1 MKKKSLLIGMAA
13 LMLPLGMQAQYTIY
27 PVPHEQT
34 AGTGKVA
41 FTQTVNVICDN
52 GIDSYTK
59 KRVTDVFAAHG
70 VTVNFSDAPSTTE
83 SNVYLGINGA
93 NGKGNEVATAQ
104 SLSLDVLT
112 KEGKFDRHILS
123 LTDAGNGVAQLLVL
137 GENTDATFMGLASL
151 EQILDNGTADLQTV
165 TINDYADLKER
176 GIIEGFYGKPYSGE
190 VRKDLLRFMMRYKMN
205 CYVYGPKSDPY
216 HSGNGT
222 YAPYPTELTETQKA
236 SGFVTQQDLKSFT
249 DVAHETKVSVVWAIH
264 PGNAFIDNDDTNT
277 KIMGKFEAMYNL
289 GFRQFAVFVDDVDIP
304 SNKSGMDLTASRVTD
319 LQHRIESKWN
329 TPGTDP
335 ADTVKALRFTPQIY
349 CRSFAGPDDQFN
361 NFFQSMSS
369 LPANV
374 TVYYTGGAV
383 WSVPNNDDLNL
394 VQNQFGRNVI
404 WWWNYPCNDN
414 GTGPSEIYPLDMK
427 SNFVDMP
434 NVSDNATIAS
444 ELTASNQGILCNP
457 MEQGSASRTPVFSA
471 GDYSWNN
478 KAFNNTQS
486 WEASFKAL
494 FPGEEKFQKAY
505 RFLAPY
511 LSKNDPASLNTLIE
525 NYKTSKNGE
534 ALSALMGEIITHCN
548 TMTEME
554 HSTNVSDSL
563 LYVDIKPW
571 ILRLR
576 GMATATQKMLA
587 ASNSEDIETV
597 WKTYRPGMTE
607 AEKVNTA
614 GEYMTKH
621 MSGFGADKIDTEDR
635 LTHASYRYLTPFVT
649 EYLKMHAL
657 DGKFQSAATTPQVFT
672 NVEGLTATINNNA
685 DYYSMSGTVKLPEGG
700 YVGMELPAPEA
711 ISSITLASKI
721 IPGTGYVCLISEDGK
736 SWTRLEA
743 KTTTPTT
750 PVRYFAILNNTG
762 AAVSYRLVD
771 TTVKIYKEETP
782 AVRNAYAPT
791 TNFWSGH
798 TANLMADG
806 NYATYTCINQSQAV
820 GDTYSIE
827 LDKSTDV
834 KSVRICMG
842 TRNGDYPAKATVS
855 VSADNL
861 IWTPLRVTGTNVL
874 NYSMDLP
881 QNVKV
886 STAEDDG
893 SDVMALDFNPINTDY
908 EPTTIRAKY
917 IRFKVTAIPSG
928 DKWLRL
934 HEIEVNGKA
943 AAITKL
949 QSDKGYYLKEAT
961 DNNPSTSTSNYQL
974 STAEGGQFTYSFY
987 STADAKALTLLC
999 DGVSMQ
1005 AATYSVTT
1013 DGENW
1018 TDIEPVIND
1027 DVVKIDLT
1035 SVKGVKAVRIYWAGR
1050 IMPKIY
1056 EVIESLDEATK
1067 APVLTRIESVEAG
1080 SQDADLSVNVEAGSI
1095 VAKSAIGLRAVSAY
1109 TADGRQVLSQSLSGS
1124 QSAVLPIVGA
1134 SQQTI
1139 IVKVTLTNGKTQSY
1153 KLSGK

>member
-13 LMLPLGMQAQYTIY
+13 LMLPMSMHAQYTIY

-104 SLSLDVLT
+104 SLALDVLT

-205 CYVYGPKSDPY
+205 CYVYGAKSDPY
-216 HSGNGT
+216 HSGSGT
-222 YAPYPTELTETQKA
+222 YTPYPTELTATQKA
-236 SGFVTQQDLKSFT
+236 SGFVTQQDLKGFT

-264 PGNAFIDNDDTNT
+264 PGNAFVNNDDTNA

-289 GFRQFAVFVDDVDIP
+289 GFRQFAVFVDDVNIP
-304 SNKSGMDLTASRVTD
+304 SNKSGMDLTASRITD

-329 TPGTDP
+329 TPGADP
-335 ADTVKALRFTPQIY
+335 ADTVKALRVTPQIY
-349 CRSFAGPDDQFN
+349 CRNFAGAEEQFN
-361 NFFQSMSS
+361 NFFQSLSS
-369 LPANV
+369 IPANV
-374 TVYYTGGAV
+374 TVYYTGGGV
-383 WSVPNNDDLNL
+383 WSVPNNDDLNT

-414 GTGPSEIYPLDMK
+414 GSGPSEIYPLDMK

-434 NVSDNATIAS
+434 NVNGNPSIAS

-494 FPGEEKFQKAY
+494 FPGEEKLQKAY

-525 NYKTSKNGE
+525 DYKTTKNGE
-534 ALSALMGEIITHCN
+534 ALSALMEEIITHCN

-554 HSTNVSDSL
+554 HSSNVSDSL

-576 GMATATQKMLA
+576 GMATATKEMLA
-587 ASNSEDIETV
+587 ASTPDDIETA
-597 WKTYRPGMTE
+597 WAKYRVGVVE
-607 AEKVNTA
+607 ADKINTA
-614 GEYMTKH
+614 EEYMTKH
-621 MSGFGADKIDTEDR
+621 MSGFGADKIDTENR
-635 LTHASYRYLTPFVT
+635 LTHASYRYLTPFASD
-649 EYLKMHAL
+649 YLKVHAL
-657 DGKFQSAATTPQVFT
+657 DGKFASTDATEPQLLT
-672 NVEGLTATINNNA
+672 NVDGLTANVNDNDT
-685 DYYSMSGTVKLPEGG
+685 YYSMRGKVTLPVNG
-700 YVGMELPAPEA
+700 YVGMELPAPA
-711 ISSITLASKI
+711 IISSISISDKVLPS
-721 IPGTGYVCLISEDGK
+721 TGYVCLISADGK
-736 SWTRLEA
+736 EWTKLEE
-743 KTTTPTT
+743 KTTTLGT
-750 PVRYFAILNNTG
+750 PVRYFVLLNNTG
-762 AAVSYRLVD
+762 AEADFRLVD
-771 TTVKIYKEETP
+771 TTVKMYKEEAP
-782 AVRNAYAPT
+782 SVRSASAPS
-791 TNFWSGH
+791 TNFWQNH
-798 TANLMADG
+798 NADLMADG

-820 GDTYSIE
+820 GDTYSIT
-827 LDKSTDV
+827 LSPSVDV

-842 TRNGDYPAKATVS
+842 TCNDDYPAKATVS
-855 VSADNL
+855 VSEDGSK
-861 IWTPLRVTGTNVL
+861 WTQFRVAGTKNFY
-874 NYSMDLP
+874 YSMDLP
-881 QNVKV
+881 QNTKV
-886 STAEDDG
+886 ATANDDG
-893 SDVMALDFNPINTDY
+893 SDVMALDFVPTDSNF
-908 EPTTIRAKY
+908 EPTTVRARY
-917 IRFKVTAIPSG
+917 VRFKVTAIPSG

-934 HEIEVNGKA
+934 HEIEVNGKS
-943 AAITKL
+943 AAITKM
-949 QSDKGYYLKEAT
+949 QSDKGYYLKEST
-961 DNNPSTSTSNYQL
+961 DNNPSTSTGNYQL
-974 STAEGGQFTYSFY
+974 SSAEGGQFTYSFY
-987 STADAKALTLLC
+987 STADAQALTLLC
-999 DGVSMQ
+999 DGASMQ
-1005 AATYSVTT
+1005 GVTYAVTK

-1018 TDIEPVIND
+1018 TEITPAANG
-1027 DVVKIDLT
+1027 DVVKLDFT
-1035 SVKGVKAVRIYWAGR
+1035 DTKGVKAVRINWTGTT
-1050 IMPKIY
+1050 IPQIY
-1056 EVIESLDEATK
+1056 EAIEKLDESTK
-1067 APVLTRIESVEAG
+1067 APVLTRIESIEAG
-1080 SQDADLSVNVEAGSI
+1080 DNGADLTVDVEAGSI
-1095 VAKSAIGLRAVSAY
+1095 VAKSTIGLRAVGIY
-1109 TADGRQVLSQSLSGS
+1109 TADGRQLLSQSLSGT
-1124 QSAVLPIVGA
+1124 QRAVLPIVAAGQ
-1134 SQQTI
+1134 SV
-1139 IVKVTLTNGKTQSY
+1139 IVKVTLVNGKTQSY
-1153 KLSGK
+1153 KLASK

>member
-13 LMLPLGMQAQYTIY
+13 LMLPLGMHAQYTIY

-41 FTQTVNVICDN
+41 FTHTVNVICDN

-104 SLSLDVLT
+104 SLALDVLT

-123 LTDAGNGVAQLLVL
+123 LTDAGGGVAQLLVL

-151 EQILDNGTADLQTV
+151 EQILDNGTSDLQTV

-222 YAPYPTELTETQKA
+222 YTPYPTELTATQKA

-289 GFRQFAVFVDDVDIP
+289 GFRQFAVFVDDVNIP
-304 SNKSGMDLTASRVTD
+304 SNKSGMDLTASRITD

-329 TPGTDP
+329 TPGADP
-335 ADTVKALRFTPQIY
+335 TDTVKALRFTPQIY
-349 CRSFAGPDDQFN
+349 CRRFAGPEEQFN
-361 NFFQSMSS
+361 NFFQSLSS
-369 LPANV
+369 MPANV

-383 WSVPNNDDLNL
+383 WSVPNNDDLNT

-434 NVSDNATIAS
+434 NVTDNSTIAS

-494 FPGEEKFQKAY
+494 FPGEEKLQKAY

-511 LSKNDPASLNTLIE
+511 LSKNDPASLNALITD
-525 NYKTSKNGE
+525 YKTSKNGE
-534 ALSALMGEIITHCN
+534 ALSALMDEIITHCN

-554 HSTNVSDSL
+554 HSSVVSDSL

-576 GMATATQKMLA
+576 GMATATKEMLA
-587 ASNSEDIETV
+587 ASTPDDIETA
-597 WKTYRPGMTE
+597 WAQYRTGVVE
-607 AEKVNTA
+607 ADKINTA
-614 GEYMTKH
+614 EEYMTKH
-621 MSGFGADKIDTEDR
+621 MSGFGADKIDTENR
-635 LTHASYRYLTPFVT
+635 LTHASYRYLTPFVSD
-649 EYLKMHAL
+649 YLKVHAL
-657 DGKFQSAATTPQVFT
+657 DGKFASTAATTPQLLT
-672 NVEGLTATINNNA
+672 NVEGLTATINDN
-685 DYYSMSGTVKLPEGG
+685 DTYYAMRGTVKLPEGG
-700 YVGMELPAPEA
+700 YVGMELPTPEA
-711 ISSITLASKI
+711 ISSITIANKVL
-721 IPGTGYVCLISEDGK
+721 PGTGYVCLISEDGK
-736 SWTRLEA
+736 KWTKLEQ
-743 KTTTPTT
+743 KTTTPETA
-750 PVRYFAILNNTG
+750 VRYFVILNNTG
-762 AAVSYRLVD
+762 AEASYKLVD
-771 TTVKIYKEETP
+771 TTVKLYKEEAPT
-782 AVRNAYAPT
+782 VRNTSAPT
-791 TNFWSGH
+791 TEFWQGH

-806 NYATYTCINQSQAV
+806 NYGTYTCINQSQAV
-820 GDTYSIE
+820 GDTYTVE
-827 LDKSTDV
+827 LASTTDV

-855 VSADNL
+855 VSADGNQ
-861 IWTPLRVTGTNVL
+861 WTQLRVAGTRGL
-874 NYSMDLP
+874 TYSMDLP

-886 STAEDDG
+886 ATAEDDG
-893 SDVMALDFNPINTDY
+893 SDVMALDFV
-908 EPTTIRAKY
+908 PTNGSYVPTPIRARY
-917 IRFKVTAIPSG
+917 VRFRVTSIPTG
-928 DKWLRL
+928 GKWLRL
-934 HEIEVNGKA
+934 HEIEVNGKS
-943 AAITKL
+943 AAIAKM
-949 QSDKGYYLKEAT
+949 QSDKGYYLKEST
-961 DNNPSTSTSNYQL
+961 DNNPSTSTGNYQL
-974 STAEGGQFTYSFY
+974 TSTEGGQFTYNFY
-987 STADAKALTLLC
+987 STADAQTLTLLC
-999 DGVSMQ
+999 DGASMQ
-1005 AATYSVTT
+1005 GVTYAVTT
-1013 DGENW
+1013 DGDNW
-1018 TDIEPVIND
+1018 TEITPAANG
-1027 DVVKIDLT
+1027 DVVKLDFTDI
-1035 SVKGVKAVRIYWAGR
+1035 KGVKAVRINWTGTT
-1050 IMPKIY
+1050 IPQIY
-1056 EVIESLDEATK
+1056 EAIEKLDESTK
-1067 APVLTRIESVEAG
+1067 APVLTRIESVTSG
-1080 SQDADLSVNVEAGSI
+1080 DNDADLTVSVEAGSI
-1095 VAKSAIGLRAVSAY
+1095 VAKSTIGLRSVGVY
-1109 TADGRQVLSQSLSGS
+1109 TVDGRQVISQSLSGS
-1124 QSAVLPIVGA
+1124 QHAVLPIVGA
-1134 SQQTI
+1134 SQPV
-1139 IVKVTLTNGKTQSY
+1139 IVKVTLVNGKTQSY